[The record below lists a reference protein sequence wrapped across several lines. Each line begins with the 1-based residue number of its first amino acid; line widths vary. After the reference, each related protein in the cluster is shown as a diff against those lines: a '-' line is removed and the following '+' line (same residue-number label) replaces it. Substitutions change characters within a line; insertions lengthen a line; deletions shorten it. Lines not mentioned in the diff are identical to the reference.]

1 MSVISAEHARKQL
14 KWIGRKPVPR
24 SHCFVCFCD
33 LLQLEFFWFLVTFE
47 CGAIQSEEEK
57 LLDYLFV
64 NYNPSARPVLNS
76 SKTVFVRLAFSLLQ
90 IQDLVSVAQFRYLCF
105 VKHEKCEN
113 SALRK
118 YKCFF

>member
-1 MSVISAEHARKQL
+1 MSVISAEQARKQL
-14 KWIGRKPVPR
+14 KWIDRKPVPR

-33 LLQLEFFWFLVTFE
+33 LLQLQFFWFLVTFE

-90 IQDLVSVAQFRYLCF
+90 IQDLVSVAVSMFLFR
-105 VKHEKCEN
+105 
-113 SALRK
+113 
-118 YKCFF
+118 